1 MKHKLQNKLL
11 LIQLYLILFIYSPLI
26 ALADNSGVGLSPG
39 GFSAVGQTPDS
50 TNGAVNTPT
59 QFSRLQNPIEANSFQ
74 ELINDIVFIAMLIGG
89 PLVVLAFVYT
99 GFLFVKA
106 QGNSTKLSE
115 AKDALLY
122 TVIGAF
128 ILLGA
133 QVIASLVG
141 GTVDQF
147 RSTP

>member
-1 MKHKLQNKLL
+1 MKSYFLFSFLVF
-11 LIQLYLILFIYSPLI
+11 LITFPSRGFATIITGTGPD
-26 ALADNSGVGLSPG
+26 AVTSGGNAG
-39 GFSAVGQTPDS
+39 AGNQTS
-50 TNGAVNTPT
+50 T
-59 QFSRLQNPIEANSFQ
+59 QFSRLQNPIQANSFQ